1 MNNSTKHFLTL
12 YFYIFV
18 IKYFKN
24 ETFGDN
30 FFLFVACADWGEADG
45 RFLFILS
52 MHNNPFFLGGDIYVL
67 SVLFVAL

>member
-1 MNNSTKHFLTL
+1 MKHLETIFL
-12 YFYIFV
+12 
-18 IKYFKN
+18 
-24 ETFGDN
+24 
-30 FFLFVACADWGEADG
+30 FLFVACADWGEADG